1 MDKKLIRKLLMVLQ
15 LCLLTFGLVIGCAGG
30 VMYWNIVSNGVP
42 EIVDL
47 KTLHTT
53 KAKYARITAAL
64 DDTGVHIPR
73 DKKSGESYFYTVELE
88 DKLVL
93 VNSSHK
99 REEGPALTFFVL
111 IRPYEGT
118 HAETYFAFLAAARG
132 VSVHDVQMAYA
143 GKMLQYF
150 DSNPEK
156 YTAISSLMGFLTF
169 ACGLIWTLK
178 AKNIKEI
185 IRTIFTLHD
194 GNGRTR

>member
-1 MDKKLIRKLLMVLQ
+1 MVLQ

-30 VMYWNIVSNGVP
+30 VMYWNIVSNGIP

-73 DKKSGESYFYTVELE
+73 DKKNGASYFYTVKLE

-99 REEGPALTFFVL
+99 REEGPA
-111 IRPYEGT
+111 
-118 HAETYFAFLAAARG
+118 
-132 VSVHDVQMAYA
+132 
-143 GKMLQYF
+143 
-150 DSNPEK
+150 
-156 YTAISSLMGFLTF
+156 
-169 ACGLIWTLK
+169 
-178 AKNIKEI
+178 
-185 IRTIFTLHD
+185 
-194 GNGRTR
+194 